1 MREFVIKKLYIP
13 LHSVSDVRAKYSGY
27 RISCIDATVSP
38 QAHSH
43 YGSYAADTKACN
55 I

>member
-1 MREFVIKKLYIP
+1 MTSILVNTFLP
-13 LHSVSDVRAKYSGY
+13 LHSVSNGRAKYSGCSV
-27 RISCIDATVSP
+27 SCIDATVSP